1 MKDLKGLKTHDLRNL
16 SVDELIRKEKD
27 LRKELFSLKLQ
38 LSKGE
43 LPNNRRVKV
52 VRKDIARALTII
64 TEKEKGVPQKSS
76 TLGGAKGVGNA

>member
-1 MKDLKGLKTHDLRNL
+1 MKGLKGLKTHDLRNL
-16 SVDELIRKEKD
+16 SVDELRRKEMD
-27 LRKELFSLKLQ
+27 LRKELFNLKFQ

-64 TEKEKGVPQKSS
+64 TEKEKGV
-76 TLGGAKGVGNA
+76 GNA